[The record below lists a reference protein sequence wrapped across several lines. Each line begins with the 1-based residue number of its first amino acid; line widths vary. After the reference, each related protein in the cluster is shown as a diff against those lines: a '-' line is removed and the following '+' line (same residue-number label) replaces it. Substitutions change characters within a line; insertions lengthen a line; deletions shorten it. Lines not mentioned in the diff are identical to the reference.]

1 MLFDTLR
8 SARMM
13 ELVDMLVSGTSAS
26 RRAGSSPVPGKACLK
41 IFYLCYFCFF
51 MHMISFHQKLSL
63 VAVKMMVV
71 ISFFSLLFFF

>member
-1 MLFDTLR
+1 
-8 SARMM
+8 
-13 ELVDMLVSGTSAS
+13 
-26 RRAGSSPVPGKACLK
+26 LK
-41 IFYLCYFCFF
+41 MFYLCYFCFF